1 MDKVEQSQK
10 EIIEVV
16 NIMKVNCE
24 KILERGEKINSL
36 QQRADLLTINGTNF
50 SKTSKDLRRREMI
63 RYNKMI
69 AGVFLF
75 MSLIFFSFG
84 VYFLYVY

>member
-10 EIIEVV
+10 EIKEVV
-16 NIMKVNCE
+16 NMMKVNCE
-24 KILERGEKINSL
+24 KMLERGEKMNSL

-63 RYNKMI
+63 KYNKMI
-69 AGVFLF
+69 AGVFFL
-75 MSLIFFSFG
+75 MSLMIFSFG